1 MILSHGRLVAYD
13 TPENL
18 ERIFDRFYR
27 TDASRNSETGG
38 EGLGLAIAKSIVEIH
53 GGKIRAE
60 SEPGR
65 NAVFIVNL
73 P

>member
-1 MILSHGRLVAYD
+1 VENTGRGIE
-13 TPENL
+13 PENL

-38 EGLGLAIAKSIVEIH
+38 EGLGLAIARSLVDLH
-53 GGKIRAE
+53 HGKIRAE
-60 SEPGR
+60 SEPGK

>member
-1 MILSHGRLVAYD
+1 M
-13 TPENL
+13 ENTGEGISPGDL

-27 TDASRNSETGG
+27 TDASRSSETGG